1 MVAQT
6 LQYKPRSELSGG
18 STATPLLN
26 PSELV
31 HWMGKIDQA
40 PTSQEAFDVYCKAI
54 EPFGFDFIS
63 MGRLLPA
70 RPGAQ
75 SPQNVPRQFHLSKGA
90 DEWINKLVSTGDLI
104 TKSPLVLH
112 GFRVSVPFRWREAW
126 QNLTEEQK
134 THVEGTKAAG
144 LNYGICF
151 PIVKDRTAPG
161 LMSMGREKEFEL
173 GLTDMVS
180 LETLV
185 RQVFDVMY
193 RLTEMPESLGQI
205 TLSERE
211 REVLSLVAQGKTNWE
226 IGTILQISEYSVRD
240 YLKDLSKR
248 MATSNR
254 THTVTRAIRLGLILP

>member
-1 MVAQT
+1 
-6 LQYKPRSELSGG
+6 
-18 STATPLLN
+18 
-26 PSELV
+26 
-31 HWMGKIDQA
+31 MGKIDKAQTA
-40 PTSQEAFDVYCKAI
+40 QEAFDQYCKSV
-54 EPFGFDFIS
+54 EPYGFDFIS
-63 MGRLLPA
+63 MGRLLPP

-75 SPQNVPRQFHLSKGA
+75 APQNVPRQFHLSKGA
-90 DEWINKLVSTGDLI
+90 NDWINKLVTTGDLI

-126 QNLTEEQK
+126 QNLTKEQEI
-134 THVEGTKAAG
+134 HVEGTRAAG

-161 LMSMGREKEFEL
+161 LMSMGRGTEFEL
-173 GLTDMVS
+173 SLQDMVT

-193 RLTEMPESLGQI
+193 RLTEMPDDFDVLV
-205 TLSERE
+205 LSKRE

-240 YLKDLSKR
+240 YLKDLSRR

>member
-1 MVAQT
+1 VGQT
-6 LQYKPRSELSGG
+6 LQYKKRSEFAGKSRE
-18 STATPLLN
+18 TPLLN

-31 HWMGKIDQA
+31 HWISKIDKAQT
-40 PTSQEAFDVYCKAI
+40 PQEAFDQYCSAV
-54 EPFGFDFIS
+54 EPYGFDFIS
-63 MGRLLPA
+63 MGRLLPP

-75 SPQNVPRQFHLSKGA
+75 APQNVPRQFHLSKGA
-90 DEWINKLVSTGDLI
+90 DDWINKLVSTGDLI

-134 THVEGTKAAG
+134 VHVEGTKAAG

-161 LMSMGREKEFEL
+161 LMSMGRKTDFDL
-173 GLTDMVS
+173 SLQDMVS

-193 RLTEMPESLGQI
+193 RFTEMPEALPKL
-205 TLSERE
+205 TLSQRE

-240 YLKDLSKR
+240 YLKDLSRR

>member
-1 MVAQT
+1 MGQT
-6 LQYKPRSELSGG
+6 IPYKSRSELAAK
-18 STATPLLN
+18 STVTPLLN

-31 HWMGKIDQA
+31 HWMGKIDKAQTA
-40 PTSQEAFDVYCKAI
+40 QEAFDQYCTAI
-54 EPFGFDFIS
+54 DPYRFDFIS

-70 RPGAQ
+70 RAGSR
-75 SPQNVPRQFHLSKGA
+75 SPENVPRQFHLSKGG
-90 DEWINKLVSTGDLI
+90 DEWINKLVKTGDLI

-126 QNLTEEQK
+126 QNLSEEQK
-134 THVEGTKAAG
+134 VHVEGTKAAG

-151 PIVKDRTAPG
+151 PIMQDRTAPG

-173 GLTDMVS
+173 ELTDMVS

-193 RLTEMPESLGQI
+193 RLTEIPESLGQI
-205 TLSERE
+205 ALSERE
-211 REVLSLVAQGKTNWE
+211 REVLTLVAQGKTNWE
-226 IGTILQISEYSVRD
+226 IGKILQISEYSIRD

>member
-1 MVAQT
+1 MGQT
-6 LQYKPRSELSGG
+6 IPYRTRAELGKKAADKPML
-18 STATPLLN
+18 T

-31 HWMGKIDQA
+31 HWTSKIDKAQTA
-40 PTSQEAFDVYCKAI
+40 QEAFDQYCLAV
-54 EPFGFDFIS
+54 EPYGFDFIS
-63 MGRLLPA
+63 MGRLLPP

-75 SPQNVPRQFHLSKGA
+75 APQNVPRQFHLSKGA
-90 DEWINKLVSTGDLI
+90 DDWINKLVSTGDLI

-134 THVEGTKAAG
+134 KHVEGTKAAG
-144 LNYGICF
+144 LHYGICF

-161 LMSMGREKEFEL
+161 LMSMGRKTNFDL
-173 GLTDMVS
+173 SLQDMVS

-193 RLTEMPESLGQI
+193 RLTEMPEALPKL
-205 TLSERE
+205 TLSQRE

-240 YLKDLSKR
+240 YLKDLSRR

>member
-1 MVAQT
+1 MAQP
-6 LQYKPRSELSGG
+6 LQYKPRSELSGEG
-18 STATPLLN
+18 TDAPLFN

-40 PTSQEAFDVYCKAI
+40 PTEQEAFDVYCKAI

-70 RPGAQ
+70 RAGAR
-75 SPQNVPRQFHLSKGA
+75 SPRNVPRQFHLSKGA

-134 THVEGTKAAG
+134 VHVEGTKAAG

-151 PIVKDRTAPG
+151 PIVQDRTAPG
-161 LMSMGREKEFEL
+161 LMSMGRQTDFDL
-173 GLTDMVS
+173 SLQDMVS

-193 RLTEMPESLGQI
+193 RLTEMPEAMPKLI
-205 TLSERE
+205 LSQRE

-240 YLKDLSKR
+240 YLKDLSRR

>member
-1 MVAQT
+1 MGQT
-6 LQYKPRSELSGG
+6 LQYKKRSEFAGKSRE
-18 STATPLLN
+18 TPLLN

-31 HWMGKIDQA
+31 HWISKIDKAQT
-40 PTSQEAFDVYCKAI
+40 PQEAFDQYCSAV
-54 EPFGFDFIS
+54 EPYGFDFIS
-63 MGRLLPA
+63 MGRLLPP

-75 SPQNVPRQFHLSKGA
+75 APQNVPRQFHLYKGA
-90 DEWINKLVSTGDLI
+90 DDRINKLVSTGDLI

-134 THVEGTKAAG
+134 VHVEGTKAAG

-161 LMSMGREKEFEL
+161 LMSMGRKTDFDL
-173 GLTDMVS
+173 SLQDMVS

-193 RLTEMPESLGQI
+193 RFTEMPEALPKL
-205 TLSERE
+205 TLSQRE

-240 YLKDLSKR
+240 YLKDLSRR

>member
-1 MVAQT
+1 MLT
-6 LQYKPRSELSGG
+6 
-18 STATPLLN
+18 

-31 HWMGKIDQA
+31 HWTSKIDKAQTA
-40 PTSQEAFDVYCKAI
+40 QEAFDQYCLAV
-54 EPFGFDFIS
+54 EPYGFDFIS
-63 MGRLLPA
+63 MGRLLPP

-75 SPQNVPRQFHLSKGA
+75 APQNVPRQFHLSKGA
-90 DEWINKLVSTGDLI
+90 DDWISKLVSTGDLI

-134 THVEGTKAAG
+134 KHVEGTKSAG

-161 LMSMGREKEFEL
+161 LMSMGRKTDFDL
-173 GLTDMVS
+173 SLQDMVS

-193 RLTEMPESLGQI
+193 RLTEMPEALPKL
-205 TLSERE
+205 TLSQRE

-240 YLKDLSKR
+240 YLKDLSRR